1 MELALENSIRAGVCG
16 TCAEGGHPNE
26 PVYKMG
32 MCEFCYTGLPH
43 PKATREEIIRERE
56 GERLFRKHRLP
67 DDEAAPTLVI
77 PEERNRVA

>member
-1 MELALENSIRAGVCG
+1 
-16 TCAEGGHPNE
+16 
-26 PVYKMG
+26 MG

-67 DDEAAPTLVI
+67 DDKAVPPLVV
-77 PEERNRVA
+77 PEDHNRVV